1 MTITLYSATG
11 CIRCRIVRQ
20 FLKDRGL
27 TYLDHDALGEGKEA
41 FGHFINSRQ
50 RY

>member
-1 MTITLYSATG
+1 MSITLDTATG
-11 CIRCRIVRQ
+11 GMRCRIVRQ
-20 FLKDRGL
+20 YFKERGPA
-27 TYLDHDALGEGKEA
+27 YLDHDALGEGKEA